1 MSVAGQGGRSD
12 QLPWLE
18 IRIHQHPEDPCRI
31 HHRGRTEG
39 MLAEPQN
46 NPSNESIVEDQSFL
60 MNTRRSPA
68 AEHVPEYCG
77 QSAHDY
83 ELNES
88 ERKDFNRNSR
98 HGILHRSS
106 LRIREKIL
114 VMGALTLMSGVDQGN
129 RRAGSRVSARDGTVR
144 MAHYH
149 FRFNTTSNYPVAAT
163 ASNHRYPVGCF

>member
-1 MSVAGQGGRSD
+1 
-12 QLPWLE
+12 
-18 IRIHQHPEDPCRI
+18 
-31 HHRGRTEG
+31 

-88 ERKDFNRNSR
+88 EREDFNRNGSC
-98 HGILHRSS
+98 LHP
-106 LRIREKIL
+106 L
-114 VMGALTLMSGVDQGN
+114 N
-129 RRAGSRVSARDGTVR
+129 
-144 MAHYH
+144 
-149 FRFNTTSNYPVAAT
+149 
-163 ASNHRYPVGCF
+163 